1 MSTVDSYFEWVFVYF
16 SVSDHDLIDETA
28 TGLSMMPYIDASI
41 DDENAS
47 TLESQT
53 PIDRVAQG
61 NFFL

>member
-1 MSTVDSYFEWVFVYF
+1 MGLCLFLC
-16 SVSDHDLIDETA
+16 SDRDLIDETA